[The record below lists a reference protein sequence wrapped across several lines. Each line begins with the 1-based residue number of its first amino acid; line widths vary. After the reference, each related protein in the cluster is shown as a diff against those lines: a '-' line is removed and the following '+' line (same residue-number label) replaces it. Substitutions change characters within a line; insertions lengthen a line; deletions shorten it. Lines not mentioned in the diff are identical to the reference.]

1 MVELHLFIV
10 LSSILAIS
18 EGGCN
23 YCNVSTNDI
32 DKINFYRNVTSL
44 FYALFRSMS
53 TEDNITII
61 LALL

>member
-1 MVELHLFIV
+1 MMVELHLFIV

-44 FYALFRSMS
+44 FYAPFRSMS
-53 TEDNITII
+53 TEDNITI